1 MAVSFIGR
9 RNQIIQRKPQTYRIA
24 PLQKGWLYKRG
35 STIVLNWT
43 YFQSYTE
50 SNVND
55 LTASGGEPLGFL
67 TSIRPWSTVIST
79 ILQYIRVHLK
89 LKNACL
95 ISWSP
100 LNSYICTQV
109 IIVVSQYGVYKN
121 NPLWSLC
128 CDIILLPVLVM
139 VFNGTFNNISAISW
153 LSVLLVEETGVP
165 RENHRPAASHWQTL
179 SHNVVHLALIE
190 IRAHN
195 ISDDRH

>member
-1 MAVSFIGR
+1 MLFHCSWLVGFMVFNATFNNISAISWRSVLLAEETRLSRENHRPTALHHCRRVGFI
-9 RNQIIQRKPQTYRIA
+9 
-24 PLQKGWLYKRG
+24 RG
-35 STIVLNWT
+35 GVLVLNQT

-109 IIVVSQYGVYKN
+109 IIVVS
-121 NPLWSLC
+121 
-128 CDIILLPVLVM
+128 
-139 VFNGTFNNISAISW
+139 
-153 LSVLLVEETGVP
+153 
-165 RENHRPAASHWQTL
+165 
-179 SHNVVHLALIE
+179 
-190 IRAHN
+190 
-195 ISDDRH
+195 